1 MVVRET
7 IRITERMAPPYWALL
22 ERQLMRAMADAY
34 QDFYER
40 YFDER
45 GFLLCVERWGG
56 NDGPDDAMES
66 LRRWPLRSL
75 MILDGRA
82 SLKEIATNAPTRAPC
97 AHAILICCQACR
109 VFEGSRTQRT
119 HGCVDL
125 AEIFPSRLLDMPSA
139 DLAKSRPVSTA
150 ATKSRPR
157 CALHYATL
165 HYTRLPY
172 PTLHYI
178 TRHYT
183 ALQYTTPH

>member
-1 MVVRET
+1 MLARP
-7 IRITERMAPPYWALL
+7 RGFRMRRSRRDLAIAPPG
-22 ERQLMRAMADAY
+22 RRI
-34 QDFYER
+34 
-40 YFDER
+40 
-45 GFLLCVERWGG
+45 GG
-56 NDGPDDAMES
+56 PRK
-66 LRRWPLRSL
+66 L
-75 MILDGRA
+75 A

-97 AHAILICCQACR
+97 AHAIWGFYQACR
-109 VFEGSRTQRT
+109 VFEGPRTQRT

-125 AEIFPSRLLDMPSA
+125 AEIFPTRLLDMPSA

-183 ALQYTTPH
+183 TLQYTTPH

>member
-1 MVVRET
+1 MPARS
-7 IRITERMAPPYWALL
+7 RPQNRNKNLAMLARPRGLRMRRSRRDLAIAPPG
-22 ERQLMRAMADAY
+22 RRI
-34 QDFYER
+34 
-40 YFDER
+40 
-45 GFLLCVERWGG
+45 GG
-56 NDGPDDAMES
+56 PRKLA
-66 LRRWPLRSL
+66 P
-75 MILDGRA
+75 
-82 SLKEIATNAPTRAPC
+82 LKEIATNAPTRAPC
-97 AHAILICCQACR
+97 AQATLELCQACR
-109 VFEGSRTQRT
+109 VCEGSRTQRT

-183 ALQYTTPH
+183 ALQYTTPL

>member
-1 MVVRET
+1 MPARST
-7 IRITERMAPPYWALL
+7 PYNRNKNLAMLARPRGLRMRRSRRDLSIAPP
-22 ERQLMRAMADAY
+22 
-34 QDFYER
+34 
-40 YFDER
+40 
-45 GFLLCVERWGG
+45 G
-56 NDGPDDAMES
+56 
-66 LRRWPLRSL
+66 RRIRKPRKL
-75 MILDGRA
+75 A

-97 AHAILICCQACR
+97 AQATFELCRICF

-119 HGCVDL
+119 HGCADL
-125 AEIFPSRLLDMPSA
+125 DEIFPSRLLDMPSA

-172 PTLHYI
+172 PTLQYI

>member
-1 MVVRET
+1 MRRSRRDLA
-7 IRITERMAPPYWALL
+7 IAPPG
-22 ERQLMRAMADAY
+22 RRI
-34 QDFYER
+34 
-40 YFDER
+40 
-45 GFLLCVERWGG
+45 GG
-56 NDGPDDAMES
+56 PRK
-66 LRRWPLRSL
+66 L
-75 MILDGRA
+75 A

-97 AHAILICCQACR
+97 AHAILEFCQICR

-157 CALHYATL
+157 CALHYGTL

-172 PTLHYI
+172 PTLD
-178 TRHYT
+178 
-183 ALQYTTPH
+183 YTTSHDTTLHYSTPHHASFRLLGRGGYFGSRHTTDTTKN